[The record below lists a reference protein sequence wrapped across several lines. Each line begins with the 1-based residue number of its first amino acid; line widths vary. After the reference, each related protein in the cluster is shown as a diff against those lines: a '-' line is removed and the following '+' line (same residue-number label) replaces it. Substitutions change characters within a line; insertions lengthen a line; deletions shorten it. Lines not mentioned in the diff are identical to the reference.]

1 MSNVLG
7 MEDHITHISPSENP
21 RDQERQSADAYRQL
35 PHNIEAEQGLLGAL
49 LINND
54 ALDQIANFLLAKHF
68 FDPVHE
74 RIFESISKLIGNGNL
89 ASPVTLKTYL
99 ELDEGLAELGG
110 ASYLARLA
118 SNATT
123 ISNARQYGQT
133 IYDLAIRR
141 ELIVVGEEMIG
152 DAFESEIDDSPERQ
166 IDKAEQAL
174 YEIAEKGA
182 HSSGFMNFNESLTGA
197 IEMAE
202 RAYQRDGNLSGI
214 SSGFSGLDDLLGGLQ
229 ESDLLIL
236 AGRPAMGKTALATN
250 IAFTV
255 AHNYLKAK
263 QSGNVE
269 NTPDGKVKVKD
280 GGVVGFFSLE
290 MSADQLATRMLAEQ
304 SGVSSSNIRKGEI
317 HEDEY
322 ARLVSSASSLNEAP
336 LYIDHTGAIPIATLA
351 ARARRLKRQ
360 HGLDL
365 IIVDYLQL
373 VRASSSR
380 SSDGRVQE
388 VSEITQGLKAL
399 AKELDVPVLALSQL
413 SRPVEARDDKR
424 PQLSDLR
431 ESGSIEQDADIVMFV
446 YREPYYLMR
455 EKPNEGS
462 EEFLQWQERMNQ
474 VDGTAEVIIG
484 KNRHGPVG
492 TARMAFEDRFTR
504 FTDLVEDD
512 RLPERFD

>member
-1 MSNVLG
+1 
-7 MEDHITHISPSENP
+7 MESPITQISPPESTS
-21 RDQERQSADAYRQL
+21 DYRQL

-54 ALDQIANFLLAKHF
+54 ALDQIANFLLSKHF
-68 FDPVHE
+68 FDPVHQ
-74 RIFESISKLIGNGNL
+74 RIFEAISKLIGNGNL
-89 ASPVTLKTYL
+89 AYPVTLKTYL
-99 ELDEGLAELGG
+99 EMDEGLAELGG
-110 ASYLARLA
+110 TSYLARLA

-123 ISNARQYGQT
+123 ISNARQYGKT

-141 ELIVVGEEMIG
+141 ELIIVGEEMIG
-152 DAFESEIDDSPERQ
+152 DAFDGDIDDSPERQ

-174 YEIAEKGA
+174 YEIAEKGTHNA
-182 HSSGFMNFNESLTGA
+182 GFMPFDQSLSGA

-202 RAYQRDGNLSGI
+202 RAYQREGNLSGL
-214 SSGFSGLDDLLGGLQ
+214 SSGFKGLDDLLGGLQ

-255 AHNYLKAK
+255 ANNYLKAK
-263 QSGNVE
+263 KSGNVE
-269 NTPDGKVKVKD
+269 TTPDGQVRVKD
-280 GGVVGFFSLE
+280 GATVGFFSLE

-322 ARLVSSASSLNEAP
+322 ARLVKSAHDLSDAP
-336 LYIDHTGAIPIATLA
+336 LFIDHTGAIPIATLS

-360 HGLDL
+360 HGLGL

-373 VRASSSR
+373 VRASSAR
-380 SSDGRVQE
+380 GGDGRVQE

-399 AKELDVPVLALSQL
+399 AKELNVPIIALSQL
-413 SRPVEARDDKR
+413 SRQVEARDDKR

-455 EKPNEGS
+455 EKPNEGT
-462 EEFLQWQERMNQ
+462 EEFMLWQERMNL

-484 KNRHGPVG
+484 KNRHGPTG
-492 TARMAFEDRFTR
+492 TAKMAFEDRFTR
-504 FTDLVEDD
+504 FTDLIEDD

>member
-1 MSNVLG
+1 
-7 MEDHITHISPSENP
+7 METPITHLNP
-21 RDQERQSADAYRQL
+21 TQETADFKQM

-54 ALDQIANFLLAKHF
+54 ALDQVADFLKADYF
-68 FDPVHE
+68 YDPVHQ
-74 RIFESISKLIGNGNL
+74 RIFEAIYKLVGNGNL

-99 ELDEGLAELGG
+99 EMDEGLEALGG
-110 ASYLARLA
+110 VGYLARLA

-123 ISNARQYGQT
+123 IANAKQYGQT

-141 ELIVVGEEMIG
+141 QLIVVGQEMVG
-152 DAFESEIDDSPERQ
+152 DAFEGDIDQDPNAQ

-174 YEIAEKGA
+174 YSIAEKGA
-182 HSSGFMNFNESLTGA
+182 HATGFMGFDQSLTGA

-202 RAYQRDGNLSGI
+202 KAYQREGSLSGI
-214 SSGFSGLDDLLGGLQ
+214 STGFRGLDDMLGGLQ
-229 ESDLLIL
+229 ESDLIIL
-236 AGRPAMGKTALATN
+236 AGRPSMGKTALATN
-250 IAFTV
+250 IAFTI
-255 AHNYLKAK
+255 AHNYLRAK

-269 NTPDGKVKVKD
+269 HKPDGSTEVKD

-290 MSADQLATRMLAEQ
+290 MAAEQLATRMLAEQ
-304 SGVSSSNIRKGEI
+304 AGVSSSNIRKGDI

-322 ARLVSSASSLNEAP
+322 GRLVNAARELQDAP
-336 LYIDHTGAIPIATLA
+336 LFIDHTGAIPIATLA

-360 HGLDL
+360 KGLGL
-365 IIVDYLQL
+365 IVVDYLQL
-373 VRASSSR
+373 VRAGNQR
-380 SSDGRVQE
+380 DGRVQE

-399 AKELDVPVLALSQL
+399 AKELNVPVLALAQL
-413 SRPVEARDDKR
+413 SRQVEARDDKR

-455 EKPNEGS
+455 EKPNEGT
-462 EEFLQWQERMNQ
+462 EEFILWEERMAA

-484 KNRHGPVG
+484 KNRHGPIG
-492 TARMAFEDRFTR
+492 TAKMAFEDHFTR
-504 FTDLVEDD
+504 FSDLVEEDH
-512 RLPERFD
+512 LPERFD